1 MSDLEASA
9 DSALRTVVGA
19 GMSSLVAQGGLTVA
33 VALDICPLIQSLS
46 IRIWQLFSRAEAI
59 LAQTVLDKH
68 QVIFAGT
75 CWIFQVVTCW

>member
-1 MSDLEASA
+1 M
-9 DSALRTVVGA
+9 
-19 GMSSLVAQGGLTVA
+19 AQGGLTVA

-46 IRIWQLFSRAEAI
+46 IRIWQLSSRAEAI

-75 CWIFQVVTCW
+75 C

>member
-1 MSDLEASA
+1 M
-9 DSALRTVVGA
+9 
-19 GMSSLVAQGGLTVA
+19 AQGGLTVA

-68 QVIFAGT
+68 QAIFAGT
-75 CWIFQVVTCW
+75 C